1 MNSRRNILASL
12 TLLAV
17 MGCQQSDTV
26 VRTDTSPTDPI
37 SSFVPFSAP
46 AGDDLA
52 ATINV
57 VPIGLTDEL
66 PLGSVTPRT
75 PTVWTTQSLSLDV
88 VPGSPAP
95 QRVVA
100 DPAPAPVAEPIA
112 VAEYKAPA
120 AHAAPAPTVAA
131 PTTTAPAPASVTLSS
146 SAAADIAARTN
157 AVRTGRGLAPLTRDA
172 SLDSGANS
180 WARELA
186 TSQVLRHSSM
196 PQQLVGQ
203 PWSTVGENVGFGSSS
218 AVVHD
223 ALVNSA
229 GHLANIVGASFTRI
243 GVGAAIDGN
252 GRLWVVEVFAG

>member
-26 VRTDTSPTDPI
+26 VRTDAPPTEPI

-52 ATINV
+52 ATMNV
-57 VPIGLTDEL
+57 VPIGLTEEL

-100 DPAPAPVAEPIA
+100 EPAPAAAPVA

-120 AHAAPAPTVAA
+120 AQTAPAPTVA
-131 PTTTAPAPASVTLSS
+131 PPTTAPPAPAGVTLSS

-157 AVRTGRGLAPLTRDA
+157 AVRTGRGLAPLAREA
-172 SLDSGANS
+172 SLDSGAMS

-229 GHLANIVGASFTRI
+229 GHLANIVGAGFTRL
-243 GVGAAIDGN
+243 GVGAAVDGN